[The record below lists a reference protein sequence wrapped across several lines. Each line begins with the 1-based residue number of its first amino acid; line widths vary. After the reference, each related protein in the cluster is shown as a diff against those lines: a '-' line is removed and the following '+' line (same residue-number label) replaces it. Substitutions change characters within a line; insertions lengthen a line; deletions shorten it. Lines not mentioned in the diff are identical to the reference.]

1 METIATMTDRVL
13 RFPRELLE
21 RAGLAATTQVKIR
34 VHNGGLLI
42 EPTEAAAQPRRS
54 HPVMAAAGGWADRAD
69 LDNLVREIYAARAS
83 STGRDVTL

>member
-13 RFPRELLE
+13 QFPGELLD

-42 EPTEAAAQPRRS
+42 EPAAQPRRS

-69 LDNLVREIYAARAS
+69 LDDLVREIYAARAN

>member
-13 RFPRELLE
+13 QFPGELLE

-42 EPTEAAAQPRRS
+42 EPAQAVAQLCS

-69 LDNLVREIYAARAS
+69 LDDLVREIYAARARS
-83 STGRDVTL
+83 AGRDVTL

>member
-1 METIATMTDRVL
+1 VLQSNQAT
-13 RFPRELLE
+13 
-21 RAGLAATTQVKIR
+21 AQVKIR